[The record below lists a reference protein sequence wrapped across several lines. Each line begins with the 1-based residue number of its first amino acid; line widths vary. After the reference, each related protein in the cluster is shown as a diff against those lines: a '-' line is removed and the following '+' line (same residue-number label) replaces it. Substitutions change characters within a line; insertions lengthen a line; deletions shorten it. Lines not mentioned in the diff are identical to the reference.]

1 MTEKEVAEIR
11 RRFNIDKTNIKCI
24 RGCYVNENKDII
36 SDFNQ
41 FFGTMPK
48 DESEEILA
56 IIKKTLSGTLGKNL
70 IDIEFTNQQVIDS
83 DEHNLLMKLKDSEL
97 DDDEAVAELY
107 QKIIRSL
114 VIEGKYLILLT
125 LDSYDVPSY
134 SKDEVKLEDSAEVFK
149 YVLCSICPVKMTKP
163 ALSYSV
169 NENEFKNIKTDWI
182 ISNPE
187 IGFMFPAFDYRQSN
201 IYNALYYS
209 KDSSDNH
216 EEFVTE
222 IFNSDIPMP
231 AETQKEIFNSILEE
245 AVSEECSFEVVQTV
259 HEQISAM
266 VEEHKA
272 NKEEEPLVLS
282 KRNVTDVLEY
292 CGVNEE
298 HINTFAEKYD
308 SEFGADMQL
317 SPKNIVDVKKFEV
330 STPDVTIKVNPERKD
345 LVQTKIID
353 GVKYIMIRADESVE
367 VNGVNISIKGD

>member
-1 MTEKEVAEIR
+1 
-11 RRFNIDKTNIKCI
+11 
-24 RGCYVNENKDII
+24 
-36 SDFNQ
+36 
-41 FFGTMPK
+41 
-48 DESEEILA
+48 
-56 IIKKTLSGTLGKNL
+56 
-70 IDIEFTNQQVIDS
+70 
-83 DEHNLLMKLKDSEL
+83 
-97 DDDEAVAELY
+97 
-107 QKIIRSL
+107 
-114 VIEGKYLILLT
+114 LT

-216 EEFVTE
+216 EEFVAE

-292 CGVNEE
+292 CGVDEE